1 MHLPVVK
8 CNPLP
13 PSFRDCTWR
22 PLRLGRPLVDGVY
35 DYPFSQTSNHSWG
48 PTRIGRPKQP
58 SLFSET
64 PPPLRPT
71 YNWASEVAFLGYTHH
86 CSPTSDAPA
95 LFDFTSQWCVFLLST
110 HWRRHAPVF
119 LVAHGSHRFIVYPVR
134 VDSWSPPQ
142 AVCHLAWSPPQAGCH
157 HRDTARF
164 KFCS

>member
-1 MHLPVVK
+1 MQSTPSILPGLHLATHP
-8 CNPLP
+8 N
-13 PSFRDCTWR
+13 WAA
-22 PLRLGRPLVDGVY
+22 LVDGVF
-35 DYPFSQTSNHSWG
+35 DYPLSQTSNHSWP
-48 PTRIGRPKQP
+48 PTLIGLPKRP

-64 PPPLRPT
+64 PPPL
-71 YNWASEVAFLGYTHH
+71 ASLTVGLRGSVSWVYT
-86 CSPTSDAPA
+86 PLFT
-95 LFDFTSQWCVFLLST
+95 FDFTSQWCVFLLST

-134 VDSWSPPQ
+134 VGSWSPPQ